1 MALSTIMGT
10 SYACLSAVRNL
21 ENVGKRMGADLLLN
35 FRELRKSEVQLR
47 RTPLPRTPVNEV
59 MKKGRDPLG
68 PRPCSL
74 SSAPCLLAHQLV
86 LSLIHQ
92 PLLLFPLPFFCCSG
106 LLLLPCLRHGSHLLH
121 RPKEVILW
129 PLLNKLA
136 TLVKAV
142 DLDATHL
149 DMLASPTNAEEL
161 PLMSTTGCVAGYH
174 LVPFSY
180 LILHRVGEIWDGV
193 TEVLYLSLY
202 GICSPYLSRF
212 TVGVVAD
219 EVGVEDLRDHL
230 YVALTEGL
238 LHQAACLFLVLFRH
252 IEVSFPSL
260 AVCN

>member
-1 MALSTIMGT
+1 
-10 SYACLSAVRNL
+10 
-21 ENVGKRMGADLLLN
+21 
-35 FRELRKSEVQLR
+35 
-47 RTPLPRTPVNEV
+47 

-92 PLLLFPLPFFCCSG
+92 PLLLFPLPFFFCSG
-106 LLLLPCLRHGSHLLH
+106 LLLLPCLRHGSDLLP
-121 RPKEVILW
+121 R
-129 PLLNKLA
+129 
-136 TLVKAV
+136 
-142 DLDATHL
+142 
-149 DMLASPTNAEEL
+149 PTNAEDL

-202 GICSPYLSRF
+202 VLCSPYLSRF
-212 TVGVVAD
+212 GVGVVAD

-230 YVALTEGL
+230 CVALTEGL
-238 LHQAACLFLVLFRH
+238 LHQAA
-252 IEVSFPSL
+252 
-260 AVCN
+260 

>member
-129 PLLNKLA
+129 PLLN
-136 TLVKAV
+136 
-142 DLDATHL
+142 
-149 DMLASPTNAEEL
+149 MLASPTNAEEL

-202 GICSPYLSRF
+202 VLCSPYLSRF
-212 TVGVVAD
+212 GVGVVAD

-230 YVALTEGL
+230 CVALTEGL
-238 LHQAACLFLVLFRH
+238 LHQAA
-252 IEVSFPSL
+252 
-260 AVCN
+260 